1 MALTATA
8 NKRTIADIDT
18 QLKLKP
24 GHASFTQSFNR
35 TNLTYRVLKKK
46 GSPTNEI
53 VNFIKQD
60 YPNNTGVIY
69 CTARF
74 TCEKVAEDLRKH
86 GLNAAH
92 FHAGMPTA
100 EKDQTVRDWQNNTV
114 HIIVATVGVRSL
126 ESLTKAKASFRSP
139 SEWALTKRMVS
150 FCSA

>member
-8 NKRTIADIDT
+8 NKRTVKDIDT

-46 GSPTNEI
+46 GTPTNEI
-53 VNFIKQD
+53 VNFIKHS
-60 YPNNTGVIY
+60 YANKTGVIY

-74 TCEKVAEDLRKH
+74 TCEKVAEDLRKQ

-114 HIIVATVGVRSL
+114 HIIVATVG
-126 ESLTKAKASFRSP
+126 F
-139 SEWALTKRMVS
+139 
-150 FCSA
+150 